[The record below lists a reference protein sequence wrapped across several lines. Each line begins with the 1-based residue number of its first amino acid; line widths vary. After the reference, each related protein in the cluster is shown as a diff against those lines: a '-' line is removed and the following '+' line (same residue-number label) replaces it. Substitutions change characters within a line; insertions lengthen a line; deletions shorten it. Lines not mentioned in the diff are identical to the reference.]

1 MNHFNKVT
9 DYDQVQSIFFDGMTL
24 LFGGFGGVGTPP
36 SIIDCLIDTKVK
48 DVHLIGN
55 DAGFPWIGIGKFIS
69 LGRAQSLIASHIG
82 SNPIAGDLMNQGKLK
97 VEFSPQGI
105 LVERIRSG
113 GVGLN
118 GFLTEIGKGTQLA
131 YDKPLIEMG
140 EKTYLYEA
148 PITADVGIVYA
159 KKADSFGNLIFDKTA
174 RNTNPFVAMA
184 GKITIVEAEE
194 IVPMGALNP
203 EEIVV
208 PGIYVDHIVASKNKG
223 YNWKWIWEMQ
233 DNSLRSGPP
242 AK

>member
-9 DYDQVQSIFFDGMTL
+9 DYDLVQSIFFDGMTL

-48 DVHLIGN
+48 EVHLIGN

-82 SNPIAGDLMNQGKLK
+82 SNPIAGDLMNTGKLK

-131 YDKPLIEMG
+131 YDKPLIKMG

-148 PITADVGIVYA
+148 PITGDIGIVYA
-159 KKADSFGNLIFDKTA
+159 KKADTFGNLIFDKTA
-174 RNTNPFVAMA
+174 RNTNPYVAMA

-203 EEIVV
+203 EEIIV
-208 PGIYVDHIVASKNKG
+208 PGIYVDHIVASKCKG

-233 DNSLRSGPP
+233 DKSLRNVPP
-242 AK
+242 EK

>member
-1 MNHFNKVT
+1 MSDMNHFDKVA
-9 DYDQVQSIFFDGMTL
+9 DYEKVASLFFDGMTL

-36 SIIDCLIDTKVK
+36 TIIDCLIETGVK

-55 DAGFPWIGIGKFIS
+55 DAGFPWIGMGKFIS
-69 LGRAQSLIASHIG
+69 LGRAKSLVASHIG

-131 YDKPLIEMG
+131 YDKPLIKIG
-140 EKTYLYEA
+140 EKSYLFEA
-148 PITADVGIVYA
+148 PITGDVGIVYA
-159 KKADSFGNLIFDKTA
+159 KKADTFGNLIFDKTA

-184 GKITIVEAEE
+184 SKITIVEAEE
-194 IVPMGALNP
+194 IVPIGELNP

-208 PGIYVDHIVASKNKG
+208 PGINVKHIVASKERG

-233 DNSLRSGPP
+233 GKS
-242 AK
+242 